1 MTYAAMIFVAIAIGV
16 WVVAK
21 AGGITGD
28 PPPPVAPM
36 APAVLWGLRAVA
48 GFVALHRWVWSPPAM
63 RSILRR

>member
-28 PPPPVAPM
+28 PPPPVVLV
-36 APAVLWGLRAVA
+36 PAVLWIFA
-48 GFVALHRWVWSPPAM
+48 RWPVSSPFSGGP
-63 RSILRR
+63 